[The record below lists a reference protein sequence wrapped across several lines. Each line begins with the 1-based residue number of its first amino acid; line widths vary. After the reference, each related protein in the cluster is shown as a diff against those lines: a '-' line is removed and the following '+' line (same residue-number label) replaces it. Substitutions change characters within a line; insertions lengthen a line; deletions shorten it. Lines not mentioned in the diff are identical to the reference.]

1 MGERL
6 SEAALK
12 ALSRSEHRG
21 DIAVM
26 RTLLASIGD
35 DVATT
40 GTLDEVREFSRLLM
54 RMIES
59 IDQEAVAGKGSL
71 MNWADPNNIE
81 MLEAGLFKNRF
92 PTASRG
98 LGLVPSVSS

>member
-1 MGERL
+1 MSERL

-12 ALSRSEHRG
+12 ALSSSEQRG

-35 DVATT
+35 DIVNA

-54 RMIES
+54 RMIAL
-59 IDQEAVAGKGSL
+59 IDHEAVAGKGSL
-71 MNWADPNNIE
+71 MNWADPNNIS

-92 PTASRG
+92 PAVSQG
-98 LGLVPSVSS
+98 LGSVPSVSS